1 MNHED
6 YMQVAL
12 GLAIKGQG
20 SVRPVRD
27 RSRLWRD
34 RKSAT
39 PTSVLVSDKTKEN
52 AFDRES
58 CISNGVSPNPMVGA
72 VIVRNNRIIGQGY
85 HQYFGGPHA
94 EINAINSV
102 KNPEHI
108 KGSTLYLTLEPCS
121 HFGKTP
127 PCAEAICYSG
137 IKQVVM
143 AVRDPNPLVRGR
155 GVRLLKQHKINVIE
169 GVLESKARAINKP
182 FFKAQEKG
190 LPYVIAKWA
199 MSEDGKLV
207 TKPGQPRWITSKK
220 SREYAKSIRG
230 QCQGVMVGIGTALKD
245 DPGLLSKSPAEGGIN
260 SEHRAKSGTGDYTL
274 GVYTERSECAPRS
287 TLVRVILDSR
297 ARLPL
302 NSKLV
307 KTIGQGPVWVMVSS
321 SAPEKKVR
329 LLEQKGVRVFRVPSH
344 KGHLDFMAV
353 MRILVKSGINKL
365 MIEGGPEVLASAFYY
380 KVVDEVYCFIAPKAL
395 GNKNPGA
402 GIFRVAQAL
411 QLDDITVKYLKP
423 DALVHGYV

>member
-207 TKPGQPRWITSKK
+207 TKPGQPR
-220 SREYAKSIRG
+220 
-230 QCQGVMVGIGTALKD
+230 
-245 DPGLLSKSPAEGGIN
+245 GIN